1 MLVGMGQ
8 AGTCRDSFQLPRG
21 RLEGIFL
28 LDTSEGALSQFLR
41 YETSKERDD
50 KASMGRGREVS
61 KDKPSSVGLPK
72 VVPPG
77 WEGAGGEHGMGTG
90 LEGQRL
96 ARLHEKQASSPPTLP
111 P

>member
-1 MLVGMGQ
+1 MKVF
-8 AGTCRDSFQLPRG
+8 SSS
-21 RLEGIFL
+21 
-28 LDTSEGALSQFLR
+28 LDTLEGALSQFLR

-50 KASMGRGREVS
+50 KASMGRGWEVP

-77 WEGAGGEHGMGTG
+77 WEGAGGEHGTGTG
-90 LEGQRL
+90 LEG
-96 ARLHEKQASSPPTLP
+96 HEKQASSPPTLP